1 MTVSERQ
8 ISLLDFGASNIYWES
23 GDNSFLKEDLEEIRH
38 CAWVDQEVISS
49 NEWLR

>member
-8 ISLLDFGASNIYWES
+8 FSLLEGGRGNICWKS
-23 GDNSFLKEDLEEIRH
+23 VRDSFLKEDLEEIRH
-38 CAWVDQEVISS
+38 CAWDDQEVISS